1 MERIIGLDIGDVRI
15 GVAISDEL
23 GITAQGL
30 PSIERKGIEKD
41 IENIKKI
48 IEAND
53 IKTVVA
59 GLPKMMNGTIG
70 IQAQKVIDFV
80 NIMKSMINIPISFQD
95 ERLTTVEV
103 EKRMIEANVRRNKRR
118 ETADRLA
125 AQLIL
130 QGYLD
135 RNRSYGFLSLMSVLW
150 LLLFCIL
157 IFITAVYIHRE
168 VTTPASSAGAPRVIY
183 VPKGSNLKTVSS
195 ILKNEGIISNSTIF
209 NLLVRYN
216 AVEEALRAGEYEL
229 STDMTPLQVLDKILS
244 GRVYQ
249 YPVTIPEGYN
259 IFEIAS
265 LLDKKELADREK
277 IILLSFNKEFVKSL
291 GIESDNLE
299 GYIFPDT
306 YYINRGMDEKLIIKK
321 MVDNFRKAVSS
332 EKIAELKG
340 GGITLH
346 QLITL
351 ASLIEKE
358 TGKESEKPLISA
370 VFYNRF
376 KKGMKLQCDPTVI
389 YALLLK
395 GFKEKSYLYDGD
407 IKKEDL
413 LIDSPYNTYKYA
425 GLPPAPIANPGK
437 SSIHAAVYPL
447 KSNYLYFVSK
457 QNGWHH
463 FSSTIEEHNRAVKI
477 YQLKKLAVNK

>member
-1 MERIIGLDIGDVRI
+1 
-15 GVAISDEL
+15 
-23 GITAQGL
+23 
-30 PSIERKGIEKD
+30 
-41 IENIKKI
+41 
-48 IEAND
+48 
-53 IKTVVA
+53 KTVVA
-59 GLPKMMNGTIG
+59 GLPKMMDGTIG
-70 IQAQKVIDFV
+70 VQAQKVIDFV

-135 RNRSYGFLSLMSVLW
+135 RNRSYGFLRLMSGFW

-157 IFITAVYIHRE
+157 FFVAAVYIHRE
-168 VTTPASSAGAPRVIY
+168 VTTPASSAGIPRVIY
-183 VPKGSNLKTVSS
+183 IPKGSNLKTVSS

-209 NLLVRYN
+209 NLLVRYKL
-216 AVEEALRAGEYEL
+216 VEGGLRAGEYEL
-229 STDMTPLQVLDKILS
+229 SPDMTPLQVLDKILS
-244 GRVYQ
+244 GKVYQ

-265 LLDKKELADREK
+265 LLHQKELADRGK

-306 YYINRGMDEKLIIKK
+306 YYINRGMD
-321 MVDNFRKAVSS
+321 
-332 EKIAELKG
+332 
-340 GGITLH
+340 
-346 QLITL
+346 
-351 ASLIEKE
+351 EKE

-395 GFKEKSYLYDGD
+395 GLKEKSYLYDGD

-437 SSIHAAVYPL
+437 SSIHAAVYPS
-447 KSNYLYFVSK
+447 KSNYLYFVSR
-457 QNGWHH
+457 QDGWH
-463 FSSTIEEHNRAVKI
+463 
-477 YQLKKLAVNK
+477 